1 MFFDMLLLD
10 CQANIGREKNTD
22 TNLFRYLY
30 WLPLRMFYNIKF
42 SLKTNKIKNLK
53 EDYFVMN
60 QETEVIEKQD
70 VVIRFSG
77 DSGDGM
83 QLTGQQFS
91 DTAALFGNDVSTFPD
106 YPAEIRAPQGTV
118 GGVSGFQVH
127 IGEEHITTPGDFADV
142 LVAMNPAA
150 LKANLRWAKKA
161 GTIILDTDAFTD
173 KHLERAGYTSNPLT
187 DHSLDDYNVIAVNIT
202 KLTIEALKETGLDQ
216 KSVLRCKNMFALGMT
231 YWMFERSVEH
241 TEAFFDMKFAKKPS
255 IASANKLV
263 LRAGYNYAANVH
275 ALAVHF
281 KVAPAHIEKGKY
293 RTITGNKATAWGL
306 LAAAEKAGLPLFCG
320 SYPIT
325 PATDI
330 LQELAL
336 RRDLGAKTYQAEDE
350 IGGICTAIGASYA
363 GNFAVTTTSGPGL
376 ALKSEACG
384 LAVMAELPL
393 VIVDVQRGGPS
404 TGLPTK
410 TEQSDL
416 MQALY
421 GRNGESPMPVIAAS
435 TSGNC
440 FDYAFIAGKI
450 ALEHMTPVILLTDGF
465 LANGAQ
471 PWLIPSMAKLPEIK
485 IRRAKEGDN
494 YQPYARD
501 PETLARTWAVPGTKG
516 LEHRIGGLEKMNI
529 TGTISYVPENHQVMT
544 DLRQEKVARIANYIP
559 QQEVFGNPE
568 GGEVLVVGWG
578 GTYGHLFSA
587 VKELR
592 KEGKDVSLAHF
603 NYINPLPKN
612 TQEVLAKFKKILVC
626 ELNLGQ
632 FAAYL
637 RSKYPEFTYQQYNK
651 VAGLPFTVLEIK
663 EEVNKLMND

>member
-1 MFFDMLLLD
+1 M
-10 CQANIGREKNTD
+10 T
-22 TNLFRYLY
+22 
-30 WLPLRMFYNIKF
+30 
-42 SLKTNKIKNLK
+42 
-53 EDYFVMN
+53 
-60 QETEVIEKQD
+60 QEALIIEKHD

-91 DTAALFGNDVSTFPD
+91 DTSALFGNDVATFPD

-127 IGEEHITTPGDFADV
+127 IGEERVTTPGDHADV

-150 LKANLRWAKKA
+150 LKANLRWAKKG
-161 GTIILDTDAFTD
+161 GTIIVDVNAFTE
-173 KHLERAGYTSNPLT
+173 KHIERAGYAVNPLE
-187 DHSLDDYNVIAVNIT
+187 DNSLSDYNLIPVNVT
-202 KLTIEALKETGLDQ
+202 DLTVEALKETGLDQ
-216 KSVLRCKNMFALGMT
+216 KSVLRCKNMFTLGMI

-241 TEAFFDMKFAKKPS
+241 TEAFFDAKFGKKPM
-255 IASANKLV
+255 IASANKAV

-281 KVAPAHIEKGKY
+281 KVAPATIEKGKY

-330 LQELAL
+330 LHELAL

-421 GRNGESPMPVIAAS
+421 GRNGESPIPVIAAS

-440 FDYAFIAGKI
+440 FDYAFMAGKI
-450 ALEHMTPVILLTDGF
+450 AIEHMTPVILLTDGF

-471 PWLIPSMAKLPEIK
+471 PWLIPSMSSLPSIKAKV
-485 IRRAKEGDN
+485 AKEGDD
-494 YQPYARD
+494 YKPYARD
-501 PETLARTWAVPGTKG
+501 PETLARTWALPGTKG

-529 TGTISYVPENHQVMT
+529 TGNISYVPENHQVMT
-544 DLRQEKVARIANYIP
+544 DLREAKVQRIAEYIP
-559 QQEVFGNPE
+559 EQEIYGNPE
-568 GGEVLVVGWG
+568 GGEILVVGWG
-578 GTYGHLFSA
+578 GTYGHLVSA
-587 VKELR
+587 VRELR
-592 KEGKDVSLAHF
+592 AEGKDVSLAQF

-612 TQEVLAKFKKILVC
+612 TGELFARYKKIIVC

-637 RSKYPEFTYQQYNK
+637 RSKFPEFSYFQCNK
-651 VAGLPFTVLEIK
+651 VAGLPFTVVELK
-663 EEVNKLMND
+663 EKINKLMND

>member
-1 MFFDMLLLD
+1 M
-10 CQANIGREKNTD
+10 
-22 TNLFRYLY
+22 
-30 WLPLRMFYNIKF
+30 
-42 SLKTNKIKNLK
+42 S
-53 EDYFVMN
+53 

-127 IGEEHITTPGDFADV
+127 IGEEHVTTPGDYADV

-161 GTIILDTDAFTD
+161 GTIIVDTDAFTD
-173 KHLERAGYTSNPLT
+173 KHLEKAGYAVNPLT
-187 DHSLDDYNVIAVNIT
+187 DHSLDDYNVVAVDIT
-202 KLTIEALKETGLDQ
+202 KLTMEALRETGLDQ
-216 KSVLRCKNMFALGMT
+216 KSMLRCKNMFALGMT

-241 TEAFFDMKFAKKPS
+241 SEAFLDMKFAKKPA
-255 IASANKLV
+255 IAAANKLV

-281 KVAPAHIEKGKY
+281 KVAPAAIEKGKY

-306 LAAAEKAGLPLFCG
+306 LAVAEKAGLPLFCG

-330 LQELAL
+330 LHELAL

-376 ALKSEACG
+376 ALKTEACG

-410 TEQSDL
+410 TEQADL

-440 FDYAFIAGKI
+440 FDYAFMAGKI

-485 IRRAKEGDN
+485 LRIAREGDD
-494 YQPYARD
+494 YHPYARD
-501 PETLARTWAVPGTKG
+501 PETLARTWALPGTKG

-529 TGTISYVPENHQVMT
+529 TGNISYVPENHQVMT
-544 DLRQEKVARIANYIP
+544 DLRAAKVDRIANDIP
-559 QQEVFGNPE
+559 LQEVYGNPE

-578 GTYGHLFSA
+578 GTYGHLYSA

-592 KEGKDVSLAHF
+592 KEGKDVSLTHF
-603 NYINPLPKN
+603 NYINPLPRN
-612 TQEVLAKFKKILVC
+612 TKEIFARYKKIIVC

-637 RSKYPEFTYQQYNK
+637 RSKCPGFEFLQCNK
-651 VAGLPFTVLEIK
+651 VAGLPFTVAEVK
-663 EEVNKLMND
+663 EKVGQLFN

>member
-1 MFFDMLLLD
+1 M
-10 CQANIGREKNTD
+10 
-22 TNLFRYLY
+22 
-30 WLPLRMFYNIKF
+30 
-42 SLKTNKIKNLK
+42 S
-53 EDYFVMN
+53 
-60 QETEVIEKQD
+60 QETKVIEKHD

-91 DTAALFGNDVSTFPD
+91 DTAALFGNDVATFPD

-127 IGEEHITTPGDFADV
+127 IGEEHITTPGDYADV

-161 GTIILDTDAFTD
+161 GTIIVDIDAFTD
-173 KHLERAGYTSNPLT
+173 KHIERAGYTANPLE
-187 DHSLDDYNVIAVNIT
+187 DGSLADYNVVPVKVT
-202 KLTIEALKETGLDQ
+202 ELTIEALKETGLDQ
-216 KSVLRCKNMFALGMT
+216 KSILRCKNMFALGMI
-231 YWMFERSVEH
+231 YWMFEQSVEH
-241 TEAFFDMKFAKKPS
+241 TEAFFDIKFGKKPA
-255 IASANKLV
+255 IASANKMV

-275 ALAVHF
+275 ALATHF
-281 KVAPAHIEKGKY
+281 KVAPA
-293 RTITGNKATAWGL
+293 
-306 LAAAEKAGLPLFCG
+306 
-320 SYPIT
+320 
-325 PATDI
+325 TDI
-330 LQELAL
+330 LHELAL

-363 GNFAVTTTSGPGL
+363 GNFACTTTSGPGL

-416 MQALY
+416 LQALY
-421 GRNGESPMPVIAAS
+421 GRNGECPMPVIAAS

-440 FDYAFIAGKI
+440 FDYAFMAGKI
-450 ALEHMTPVILLTDGF
+450 ALEHMTPVVLLTDGF

-485 IRRAKEGDN
+485 LRLAKEGDD
-494 YQPYARD
+494 YKPYARD
-501 PETLARTWAVPGTKG
+501 PETLARTWALPGTKG

-544 DLRQEKVARIANYIP
+544 DLREEKVARIANDLP
-559 QQEVFGNPE
+559 EQEVYGNPE
-568 GGEVLVVGWG
+568 GGDILVVGWG
-578 GTYGHLFSA
+578 GTYGHLYTTVSEMRA
-587 VKELR
+587 
-592 KEGKDVSLAHF
+592 EGKDVSLAHF
-603 NYINPLPKN
+603 NFINPLPKN
-612 TQEVLAKFKKILVC
+612 TRDVLARYKKIVVC

-632 FAAYL
+632 FAKYL
-637 RSKYPEFTYQQYNK
+637 KSKFPEFNYLQVNK
-651 VAGLPFTVLEIK
+651 VAGLPFTVIELK
-663 EEVNKLMND
+663 EKINKII

>member
-1 MFFDMLLLD
+1 
-10 CQANIGREKNTD
+10 
-22 TNLFRYLY
+22 
-30 WLPLRMFYNIKF
+30 
-42 SLKTNKIKNLK
+42 
-53 EDYFVMN
+53 MN

-161 GTIILDTDAFTD
+161 GTIIVDTDAFTD

-187 DHSLDDYNVIAVNIT
+187 DHSLNDYNVIAVNIT

-241 TEAFFDMKFAKKPS
+241 TEAFFDMKFAKKPN

-363 GNFAVTTTSGPGL
+363 GSFAVTTTSGPGL

-471 PWLIPSMAKLPEIK
+471 PWLIPSMAKLPEIN

-559 QQEVFGNPE
+559 EQEVYGSQE
-568 GGEVLVVGWG
+568 GGEILVVGWG

-612 TQEVLAKFKKILVC
+612 TRDVFAKFRKILVC

-632 FAAYL
+632 FASYL

-651 VAGLPFTVLEIK
+651 VAGLPFTMLEIK
-663 EEVNKLMND
+663 EEVNKLINDK